1 MDGRTQLSGGRK
13 QLSGIHTQLSG
24 VHTQWSGTDTSVQN
38 VSPHLPD
45 LHTHCGHKH
54 TSHRAWWRIDKLD
67 KLYRAE
73 IEGGKNSRDLSV
85 QQPGGQ
91 QGQTRGP
98 CCTAAYLGEI
108 SDQATQKLSDLSVQ
122 QPANKHLHICFPRF
136 LSLPGGQQGQTESL
150 LPPTPGPLQGVR
162 HWFGW
167 FFLSLQAS
175 GANIWCCVQAL
186 CVHKHIPGLKRWVG
200 LRFATG
206 WCNKDCREAAMD
218 HLWLL
223 L

>member
-24 VHTQWSGTDTSVQN
+24 VHTQWSGTDTSLQT

-108 SDQATQKLSDLSVQ
+108 SVKQLRNSRTCQC
-122 QPANKHLHICFPRF
+122 N
-136 LSLPGGQQGQTESL
+136 
-150 LPPTPGPLQGVR
+150 
-162 HWFGW
+162 
-167 FFLSLQAS
+167 SLQTHIFTYDFQDFSAYLGDSKARLKACCPPHPDPCRVYGTGLAGFSRPCRLAGQIS
-175 GANIWCCVQAL
+175 GVVYKPYVYTNTSQA
-186 CVHKHIPGLKRWVG
+186 
-200 LRFATG
+200 
-206 WCNKDCREAAMD
+206 
-218 HLWLL
+218 
-223 L
+223 